1 MNATSI
7 LNSSVCS
14 RVKLFLALSR
24 TPHGLL
30 DLGTPALGAILC
42 LGTLPPARVI
52 ALGLVTAFA
61 GYTTVYALNDLVD
74 YRGDREKIHHKG
86 VDDWGG
92 DLDAVFVRH
101 PIAQGLLSFKAGLWW
116 AVIWGLVAL
125 AGAYQLNPVCALI
138 FIVACILETIYCLL
152 LGVNHL
158 RTLVSGVVKTSGGI
172 AAVFAVDPNPSP
184 LFLVVLFL
192 WLFFWEIGG
201 QNVPN
206 DWYDSEE
213 DRRLK
218 AKTIMARY
226 GLRGASVIILVSLA
240 LSLALSVLLL
250 RLSPA
255 KLSLPFSALSL
266 VAGLY
271 LLLVPALRL
280 YRTKIRQ
287 QALVLFNRASY
298 YPLAVLVIVLISL
311 MT

>member
-1 MNATSI
+1 MNITSI

-14 RVKLFLALSR
+14 RLKLFLALSR

-30 DLGTPALGAILC
+30 DLGTPALGAILW

-61 GYTTVYALNDLVD
+61 GYTAVYALNDLVD
-74 YRGDREKIHHKG
+74 YRGDREKIHQRDP
-86 VDDWGG
+86 DDWGG
-92 DLDAVFVRH
+92 DLDAVFVPH
-101 PIAQGLLSFKAGLWW
+101 PIARGLLSFKAGLWW
-116 AVIWGLVAL
+116 SVIWGLVAL
-125 AGAYQLNPVCALI
+125 AGAYQLSPVCALI
-138 FIVACILETIYCLL
+138 FIVSCILEAVYCLL
-152 LGVNHL
+152 LEVNHL
-158 RTLVSGVVKTSGGI
+158 RTLVSGAVKTSGGI
-172 AAVFAVDPNPSP
+172 AAVFAVDPDPSP

-206 DWYDSEE
+206 DWYDTEE
-213 DRRLK
+213 DRRLR
-218 AKTIMARY
+218 AKTVPVRY
-226 GLRGASVIILVSLA
+226 GLRGASVIILGSLT
-240 LSLALSVLLL
+240 LSLALNLLL
-250 RLSPA
+250 FQLAPA
-255 KLSLPFSALSL
+255 KLPLPFSALSL

-287 QALVLFNRASY
+287 QALVLFNKASY
-298 YPLAVLVIVLISL
+298 YPLAVLVIVLIGL